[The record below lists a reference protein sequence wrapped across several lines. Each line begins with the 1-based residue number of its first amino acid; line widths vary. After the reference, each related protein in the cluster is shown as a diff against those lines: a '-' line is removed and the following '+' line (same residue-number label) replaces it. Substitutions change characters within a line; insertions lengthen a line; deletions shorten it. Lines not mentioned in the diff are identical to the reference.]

1 MAEWYWRACDR
12 SKAID
17 TEQKAIAAAKGKKD
31 FPADDLA
38 IFEARLQQYKNM

>member
-1 MAEWYWRACDR
+1 MAEWYWRACER

-17 TEQKAIAAAKGKKD
+17 AEEKAIAAAKRKKN

-38 IFEARLQQYKNM
+38 IFESRLQQYKNM